1 MKRGGV
7 GVDSLRGVMRI
18 LHVLTRVRLAD
29 GGVVRAVLELCEA
42 LAARGHAV
50 TLATGDDA
58 DVPGSWPRAAAE
70 AEPVPGV
77 ARVVVMPMGQLFSG
91 RELAAPFVE
100 TARTNVSRRGLE
112 VWRKLAGRHDVM
124 HLHGTWSTCN
134 HQLARHAAKAGLG
147 YVISPHGMLDDWSMA
162 QRGVKKRLHLMLVS
176 RRTFAL
182 ARAVHFTA
190 EAERRQSVR
199 YVSPRTAHVIPLL
212 MDAQQ
217 FAVLP
222 GPEAARRKWGHLA
235 GPGPHLLFLSRIHPK
250 KGADRL
256 IPALAKLHARGRR
269 ATLTIAGPGEEGLL
283 AEIDRLAKAHGVAE
297 ACHRVGM
304 VGGAEKLSLY
314 QACDLFVLPTSQE
327 NFGFVLIESLA
338 CGTPV
343 VTTKGVDIWPELVES
358 EAAEL
363 STQEPESIEQ
373 AVEASLAKASAA
385 RREGARR
392 WALSYI
398 DRGRTIDAY
407 ERLYRA

>member
-1 MKRGGV
+1 
-7 GVDSLRGVMRI
+7 MRI
-18 LHVLTRVRLAD
+18 LHVLSRVRLAD

-58 DVPGSWPRAAAE
+58 DVPGSWPRAPGE
-70 AEPVPGV
+70 AEPTPGL
-77 ARVVVMPMGQLFSG
+77 ARVVLMPMGRIFSSG
-91 RELAAPFVE
+91 ELEVPFVE

-112 VWRKLAGRHDVM
+112 VWRKLAARHDVM
-124 HLHGTWSTCN
+124 HLHGAWSTGN
-134 HQLARHAAKAGLG
+134 HQLGRHAEKAGLA
-147 YVISPHGMLDDWSMA
+147 YVISPHGMLDEWSMA
-162 QRGVKKRLHLMLVS
+162 QRGVKKRLHLALVS
-176 RRTFAL
+176 RRTFAR

-190 EAERRQSVR
+190 EAERRQSVKF
-199 YVSPRTAHVIPLL
+199 VSPRSAHVIPLL

-217 FAVLP
+217 FATLP

-256 IPALAKLHARGRR
+256 IPALARLHARGVK
-269 ATLTIAGPGEEGLL
+269 ATLTIAGPGEEALL
-283 AEIDRLAKAHGVAE
+283 AEIDRLAREQGVAGS
-297 ACHRVGM
+297 CHRVGM

-343 VTTKGVDIWPELVES
+343 VTTQGVDIWPELVES
-358 EAAEL
+358 GAAEL
-363 STQEPESIEQ
+363 STQAPESIAE
-373 AVEASLAKASAA
+373 AVEASLGKASAA
-385 RREGARR
+385 RREGARA
-392 WALSYI
+392 WALTYI

-407 ERLYRA
+407 ERLYQG